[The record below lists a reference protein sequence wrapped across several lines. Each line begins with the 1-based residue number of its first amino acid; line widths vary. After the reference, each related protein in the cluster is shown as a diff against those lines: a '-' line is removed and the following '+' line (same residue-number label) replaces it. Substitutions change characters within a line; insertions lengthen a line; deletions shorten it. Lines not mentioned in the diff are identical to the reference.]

1 MTTYELFSLE
11 QVDKDSVEWK
21 DIMVDL
27 IDQLYIELL
36 QYMSVQEA
44 DVCWNYLE
52 EHYYYN
58 QQYGEA

>member
-11 QVDKDSVEWK
+11 WK
-21 DIMVDL
+21 DIMVDI
-27 IDQLYIELL
+27 IDESYVHLL

-44 DVCWNYLE
+44 DVCWSYLE

-58 QQYGEA
+58 NYYGET